1 MATIELILRQYGVY
15 IVICVITICIIYYM
29 YKTCLEPPRPRPNRP
44 IQTMEELRTNFNMR
58 NRELIEYEL
67 SIRQEQLDI
76 TNTLKNYLEQMK
88 RGEGIKE
95 DDITIIVGP
104 DGDLQLGTKIKNEF
118 PEKIIINN

>member
-29 YKTCLEPPRPRPNRP
+29 YKTCLKSPRP
-44 IQTMEELRTNFNMR
+44 IQTTEEIRASFNRR
-58 NRELIEYEL
+58 NREFIEYEL